1 MLRSLMVL
9 AGFGSSTKRRMVSIL
24 ALALA
29 WVGSFAVR
37 IAPIDEIF
45 QGLGFPKDYQEFVK
59 KFCGLDNFLKL
70 STNSHIWTIDWF
82 KIYSESNDISSE
94 SPYFNFEGH
103 GLGFIMGVPN
113 PFLQNYIDF
122 EVWSSYKIPFG
133 NSASPRLRVLLHHRK
148 A

>member
-59 KFCGLDNFLKL
+59 KFCGQLIDSKYIQNQ
-70 STNSHIWTIDWF
+70 TIYHQ
-82 KIYSESNDISSE
+82 KVLTLISKDM
-94 SPYFNFEGH
+94 
-103 GLGFIMGVPN
+103 GL
-113 PFLQNYIDF
+113 
-122 EVWSSYKIPFG
+122 
-133 NSASPRLRVLLHHRK
+133 VL
-148 A
+148 